1 MAPGPRDS
9 NRGLPCPVS
18 NGPMMSTFDLAAI
31 LLLLAAVIGVVNERT
46 LALPRPV
53 ALLLGSLL
61 VSSLIIGADTLF
73 GHGAVRASLRDRIVQ
88 AQLPHVLLDGF
99 LALLLFAGSLHVDL
113 RRLRQRAWTILVL
126 ATVGVVL
133 AALLFAFGLW
143 ALLWLVGEPIPL
155 GWCFVL
161 GAILAP
167 TDAVAVEGLLAHIRL
182 PRTLR
187 AIIAGESLFND
198 GAAVVLFTT
207 ALLLVGGRRDV
218 IGHGRLAEAILVEG
232 LGGAAVGA
240 AAGYL
245 TWWVVRVSK
254 DSSLALTISLAL
266 ALSTYRAAAAL
277 GVSGPIAVVTAGLVL
292 AWALGRVAEHDR
304 WRTSLL
310 AFWSMV
316 DDLLNTLLYM
326 LIGFV
331 MLAIDLS
338 WQALLAILLAVPLAL
353 LARLASVGGPM
364 LLLDLKVRRTA
375 RAVGVLTWAGLRGG
389 VSIALALILPETPW
403 RGLLLA
409 ICFGVVIFTVV
420 AQGLLLPRVV
430 IALYGAPQPAPPAP
444 ATAE

>member
-1 MAPGPRDS
+1 
-9 NRGLPCPVS
+9 
-18 NGPMMSTFDLAAI
+18 MMSTFDLAAI

>member
-1 MAPGPRDS
+1 
-9 NRGLPCPVS
+9 
-18 NGPMMSTFDLAAI
+18 MSTFDLAAI
-31 LLLLAAVIGVVNERT
+31 LLLLAAIIGVVNERT

-126 ATVGVVL
+126 ATIGVIL
-133 AALLFAFGLW
+133 AAALFAFGLW

-430 IALYGAPQPAPPAP
+430 MALYGGAQPGPPAP